1 MQSVKVVL
9 HIDEIDKWPLLL
21 ANIRNLIKVV
31 DIQSSE
37 IVVLSNSKSVSIFDG
52 HTEPN
57 YSEAI
62 AAVSASN
69 IKVQVCENSL
79 NGLNIEK
86 SKLPSFVEIV
96 PVGVLALIEKQTLGF
111 AYIKP

>member
-9 HIDEIDKWPLLL
+9 HIDETDKWPLLL

-31 DIQSSE
+31 DVQSSE
-37 IVVLSNSKSVSIFDG
+37 IIVLANSKAVSIFDG
-52 HTEPN
+52 QTGPN
-57 YSEAI
+57 HSEAI
-62 AAVSASN
+62 AAISSPNV
-69 IKVQVCENSL
+69 KVQVCENSL

-86 SKLPSFVEIV
+86 TKLPSVVEVV
-96 PVGVLALIEKQTLGF
+96 PVGVLALIEKQTAGF